1 MLVPFHRDHMCGKES
16 PHAGEADVAVAEH
29 RKGLIRVIT
38 VDFQCEEP
46 PRNMLYCG
54 GSIVFAILDIA
65 GGLDCS
71 ERAQP
76 WHESAQFGSSTSCVC
91 EL

>member
-16 PHAGEADVAVAEH
+16 PHASETDVAVAGH
-29 RKGLIRVIT
+29 RKGLTRVIT

-54 GSIVFAILDIA
+54 GFNCVSDSCNSGGTRLFGMCPAVA
-65 GGLDCS
+65 G
-71 ERAQP
+71 ERTTRLVY
-76 WHESAQFGSSTSCVC
+76 F
-91 EL
+91 LRL